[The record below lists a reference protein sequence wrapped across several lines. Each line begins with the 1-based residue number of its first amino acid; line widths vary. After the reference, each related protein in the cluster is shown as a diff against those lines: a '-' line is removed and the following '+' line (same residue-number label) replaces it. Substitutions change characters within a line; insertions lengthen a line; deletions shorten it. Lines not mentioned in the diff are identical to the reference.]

1 MATTFELSPD
11 IIALLRLLGA
21 AGGGTTAGSASGT
34 TETSPQLQASLQAI
48 PFANDGDVI
57 TPDHHNSLRAAIAA
71 LAQGL
76 DETRLARVVTLSFS
90 PVLQPI
96 ASAPAVQAWRSAP
109 GITVG
114 PQTGG
119 AAQGWMPLDLP
130 NGTSIDHVTVRGKRP
145 GTVAIWTTTLR
156 RQELAGSGQNDV
168 FFAEIQAAATAS
180 DNTFVA
186 NVPPTTDSLTPTQ
199 AAELRRID
207 TTKYRYLFHTQMA
220 GASQGDAIELHLV
233 QVTCTRG

>member
-34 TETSPQLQASLQAI
+34 TETSPQLQAFLQAI

-119 AAQGWMPLDLP
+119 WTVPATPSSPTAIDAPGHLCLIARVYPF
-130 NGTSIDHVTVRGKRP
+130 GT
-145 GTVAIWTTTLR
+145 GTPSDFQVPTD
-156 RQELAGSGQNDV
+156 QHEGQ
-168 FFAEIQAAATAS
+168 
-180 DNTFVA
+180 
-186 NVPPTTDSLTPTQ
+186 
-199 AAELRRID
+199 
-207 TTKYRYLFHTQMA
+207 
-220 GASQGDAIELHLV
+220 
-233 QVTCTRG
+233 